1 VPLVEGEYTLE
12 TVVAD
17 DDGSAHRAVAV
28 LPGGGF
34 VVLDTEVDDELA
46 AEGWARDV
54 VREVQDARKA
64 AGLHV
69 SDAILLRLT
78 VPADRQ
84 EWAERHLDLVTGE
97 TLAREVEVTASG
109 ETLVVVV
116 ERLA

>member
-1 VPLVEGEYTLE
+1 M
-12 TVVAD
+12 
-17 DDGSAHRAVAV
+17 AV

-69 SDAILLRLT
+69 SDPIRLRLA

-84 EWAERHLDLVTGE
+84 EWAARHLDLVKGE
-97 TLAREVEVTASG
+97 TLAREVEVVPADALAVT
-109 ETLVVVV
+109 V
-116 ERLA
+116 ERL